1 MVEINN
7 TRDMIKRFCPLCAS
21 PSPEVFFQ
29 RRNVPVHQNMACA
42 SAEEARQFTRGDL
55 LLAFCRTC
63 GFVFNAAFDPAN
75 LRYSAAYDNTQSCSP
90 YFKRYLTE
98 LAESLLTKYCLN
110 GKVVIEVGCGKG
122 EFLRLLC
129 KNGRNRGIGFDPSYV
144 GPDTAE
150 QGAVRFIRAFYD
162 SQQNQFAPDF
172 VCCRHVV
179 EHVQSPLDMLR
190 AVRQA
195 IGNQMNS
202 FVCFETPALPWILDT
217 VTFWD
222 FFYEHCSYLTAENLT
237 WAFEQAGFQVLEAPS
252 AFDGQYICV
261 EAKPAL
267 ANRIAEPAM
276 PRGVPDLWSKI
287 QSFLARLKERMEACE
302 EKVDFFNKA
311 GGCAIWG
318 AAGKG
323 TTLVNTIDPQNRRVR
338 FLIDINP
345 AKHGKYVPG
354 TGHQIVSPSYLRE
367 QRSRI
372 AGIVNM
378 NPNYLEENRSI
389 LSQMSLDI
397 PIISL

>member
-55 LLAFCRTC
+55 LLAFCGTC
-63 GFVFNAAFDPAN
+63 GFVFNAAFDPGN

-90 YFKRYLTE
+90 YFKRYLTG

-144 GPDTAE
+144 GPDTTE

-172 VCCRHVV
+172 VCCRHVI

-195 IGNQMNS
+195 IGNRMNS
-202 FVCFETPALPWILDT
+202 FVYFETPALPWILDT

-267 ANRIAEPAM
+267 ANRTAEPAM
-276 PRGVPDLWSKI
+276 PRCVPDLWSKI

-354 TGHQIVSPSYLRE
+354 TGHEIVSPSYLRE